1 MFESLAIA
9 SNVPMTM
16 PPVVAIKVSMMVNRI
31 PSRNR
36 YGSERMM
43 TSQSK
48 LANIVPA
55 SMRRRRRTQADEA
68 GHRDA
73 PFEPAHAGDD
83 DDVND
88 DVNQGRAGEGLEHL
102 EGKFRHRT
110 RGRGKLDET
119 NGQRDGGILDDVEKF
134 RAQRWQD
141 DAECHRQ
148 QDIAVGLRQRQSH
161 RETC

>member
-9 SNVPMTM
+9 SNVPMTI

-48 LANIVPA
+48 LAKIVVS
-55 SMRRRRRTQADEA
+55 SMGRRRRAQTDEA

-73 PFEPAHAGDD
+73 RCEPAHAGDHDNVD
-83 DDVND
+83 DDVD
-88 DVNQGRAGEGLEHL
+88 QRGAGEGLEHL
-102 EGKFRHRT
+102 EGKLRHRT
-110 RGRGKLDET
+110 RRRG
-119 NGQRDGGILDDVEKF
+119 
-134 RAQRWQD
+134 
-141 DAECHRQ
+141 
-148 QDIAVGLRQRQSH
+148 
-161 RETC
+161 